1 MCLKVAWPER
11 VRQCLAIF
19 SRTGPLWTG
28 TGAMQVQWS
37 SRAARPR
44 GLRPGRRHVQRQ
56 RQNSGGTERKR
67 KREREREK
75 ERERERER
83 ERDTAG
89 KKPRKKEN
97 QKEEMKQSNTE
108 SKQQREKSKRLTVGY
123 PSGADTQRLS
133 VLLTWLTGTTARG
146 SGSPRPVDG
155 GGAGRGTWRPQK
167 LKLRRSSNDTAA
179 DEVCG
184 TWRRCA

>member
-67 KREREREK
+67 KRERERERK
-75 ERERERER
+75 RERERAR
-83 ERDTAG
+83 ERHSRKETE
-89 KKPRKKEN
+89 KERKPKGRNETKQHRKQATKRKK
-97 QKEEMKQSNTE
+97 QKINSWISVRCRHTE
-108 SKQQREKSKRLTVGY
+108 TFCVVDVADRHDRAWFRLAASCGRRWSGAWNVATSEVEAETEQQRH
-123 PSGADTQRLS
+123 
-133 VLLTWLTGTTARG
+133 
-146 SGSPRPVDG
+146 
-155 GGAGRGTWRPQK
+155 
-167 LKLRRSSNDTAA
+167 
-179 DEVCG
+179 CG
-184 TWRRCA
+184 